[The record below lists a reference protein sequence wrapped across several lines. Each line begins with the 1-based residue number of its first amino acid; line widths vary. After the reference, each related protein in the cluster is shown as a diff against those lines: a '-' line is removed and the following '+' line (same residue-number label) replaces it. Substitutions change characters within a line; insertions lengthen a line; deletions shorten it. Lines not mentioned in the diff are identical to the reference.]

1 MTLLPKLDIYPF
13 TDKGRREYQE
23 DFLYTD
29 PVRQGRPWLGI
40 VSDGMGGHQ
49 GGDVASKA
57 GVHALRIGFEAALA
71 GRVRTEDALVKA
83 VTEGHEAVLQA
94 AANANAVDNMGATVV
109 AFVIDGEN
117 LHWCT
122 AGDSR
127 LYLFRNGK
135 VKQLSRDFTV
145 GEDMKQGVEKGEWT
159 QEEIDRNPQRNALT
173 SFMGTDNWRF
183 DARSTTLRAGDI
195 VIACSDGVYGTID
208 TDGIAS
214 ACLTDGS
221 SPTAQQIAESMMKR
235 ILDVAKSNQDNSTA
249 IVVRYEGA
257 KSASSNGF
265 KPVELANPPVS
276 KKSLRTSMPWV
287 AGGLVAVA
295 GLAFLGYTYLTKVSI
310 PGTRTPVA
318 PPPSDIHV
326 TPENQEIKAEEKTWT
341 ERVSKLESDFRGGNF
356 KAASIPGAI
365 DLLWNQRPKVG
376 TDVQGQVKQRLVTL
390 RNEAREAELSAAKN
404 IATPVSKAKDVLKKQ
419 PAIKHLE
426 SLIERWKQ
434 DKLFELP
441 EDEVGQQQLKR
452 AQELLDGLKPPITQN
467 SVTQPDKKKANVAA
481 AQPPALKASETAA
494 PPPAPK
500 PSEAAT
506 LPPALKASETAAPL
520 PSPKPSDAA
529 APPPK
534 S

>member
-1 MTLLPKLDIYPF
+1 MSLQTKLDIYPF

-71 GRVRTEDALVKA
+71 GRVRVEDALVKA

-109 AFVIDGEN
+109 AFAIDGET

-127 LYLFRNGK
+127 LYLFRNGN

-208 TDGIAS
+208 IDGIAS
-214 ACLTDGS
+214 ACLTGGS

-249 IVVRYEGA
+249 IVVRYEDARGA
-257 KSASSNGF
+257 AGNGL
-265 KPVELANPPVS
+265 KPVESANPPVS
-276 KKSLRTSMPWV
+276 TKSQRTRMPWV

-295 GLAFLGYTYLTKVSI
+295 GLAFVGYPYLPKIFEKKVPSAPI
-310 PGTRTPVA
+310 VNPSPASSDAANTESAWENQVKKLELEVPEEKFKAESVPGT
-318 PPPSDIHV
+318 
-326 TPENQEIKAEEKTWT
+326 
-341 ERVSKLESDFRGGNF
+341 LDF
-356 KAASIPGAI
+356 
-365 DLLWNQRPKVG
+365 LLNQR
-376 TDVQGQVKQRLVTL
+376 TDVNASELLKIKQRLVKI
-390 RNEAREAELSAAKN
+390 RNIARELELKRVTQEVNS
-404 IATPVSKAKDVLKKQ
+404 VSKPKDVKKRGPVIAQ
-419 PAIKHLE
+419 LNG
-426 SLIERWKQ
+426 LINRWEQ
-434 DKLFELP
+434 DKLFDLP
-441 EDEVGQQQLKR
+441 EDDVGQEQLKKAR
-452 AQELLDGLKPPITQN
+452 GLLNGLAPQNIENPSQKKSLTPSVEAKVPPVISASAPASVQPVNGASAPAQ
-467 SVTQPDKKKANVAA
+467 
-481 AQPPALKASETAA
+481 AQPVTSTSS
-494 PPPAPK
+494 PAP
-500 PSEAAT
+500 T
-506 LPPALKASETAAPL
+506 PPVTDASAPR
-520 PSPKPSDAA
+520 
-529 APPPK
+529 
-534 S
+534 